1 MKPTILTPEVHR
13 QLKHIQAS
21 PGCDLARFP
30 DFLIIGPP
38 RTATTWL
45 QHHLNFHPHVFLPKE
60 KETYYFTTLGNPA
73 APRYRFPNLEAFLA
87 DQQDTPRVWLKKAA
101 TSLICSRDLY
111 RPRVRGE
118 ATASNATLPV
128 EIIREIALIN
138 PEIKAIMMV
147 RHPVERAWSH
157 AKKDL
162 VLRTGRASH
171 EVPAKEYDKF
181 FRAAGQMENAFY
193 SELIANWRGVLKP
206 GALALFD
213 FNLVST
219 APRELVSSVL
229 QSLGISS
236 EARYLDLARLE
247 QRINRTTDEGVP
259 VAVREILNV
268 RLQDAIADYERV
280 LKGLADLPLD

>member
-1 MKPTILTPEVHR
+1 MKLAILTPEVQR
-13 QLKHIQAS
+13 QLKHIKAS
-21 PGCDLARFP
+21 PGCDLSRFP

-45 QHHLNFHPHVFLPKE
+45 QHHLNFHPRIFLPKE
-60 KETYYFTTLGNPA
+60 KETYYFTTLGNPS
-73 APRYRFPNLEAFLA
+73 APRYRFPTLEAFLA

-101 TSLICSRDLY
+101 TSLVCSRALY
-111 RPRVRGE
+111 APEVRGE
-118 ATASNATLPV
+118 ATASNATLPLEV
-128 EIIREIALIN
+128 IQEIARIN
-138 PEIKAIMMV
+138 PAVKAIMMV

-193 SELIANWRGVLKP
+193 SELIANWRGALQP

-213 FNLVST
+213 FNLV
-219 APRELVSSVL
+219 AARPRELVTSVL
-229 QSLGISS
+229 QFLGVSS

-259 VAVREILNV
+259 PQVREILNV

-280 LKGLADLPLD
+280 LKALAHG